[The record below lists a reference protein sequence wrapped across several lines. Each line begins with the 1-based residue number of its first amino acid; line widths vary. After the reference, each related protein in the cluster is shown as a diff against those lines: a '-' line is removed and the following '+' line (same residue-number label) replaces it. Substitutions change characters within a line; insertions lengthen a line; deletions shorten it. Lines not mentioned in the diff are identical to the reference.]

1 MGRNLAVIK
10 VGGSVL
16 KSPHSYVK
24 VAEEL
29 SKTILREGP
38 TLLVVSA
45 MQGVTDILI
54 RVLEGSNNGLRY
66 LRELYLR
73 AAREV
78 SPELE
83 GAVLTRI
90 SRLKEALRYR
100 RTKRSDAEI
109 LSIGEIISKELMVE
123 ALKNT
128 GVVAC
133 PLKAEDII
141 VAEDKGGVAIIDYQ
155 ETLARLRKAVIP
167 PLESGAVPVIEGF
180 IASCGGGSI
189 CVLGRGGSDYTAT
202 SVGALLEAEVIHLY
216 TAVEGVMS
224 ADPSI
229 VNNAKVVECLTYR
242 EAMHASIAGV
252 KRFHPLTF
260 HPLLHIHPST
270 VIVGPLTGG
279 TLITEKCGKGQR
291 PKIISLRRRGDV
303 AEMRIVGEVNNA
315 AVIVQEILRTLL
327 KYRVRVLAIEA
338 YSDKPSVTVKVPAES
353 GSEAV
358 RILHNALIT
367 HAGKATVLEVLQE

>member
-16 KSPHSYVK
+16 KSPHSYVQ
-24 VAEEL
+24 VAEKL
-29 SKTILREGP
+29 SKIVLREGP

-54 RVLEGSNNGLRY
+54 GILEGSNNGLQH
-66 LRELYLR
+66 LSELYLR

-83 GAVLTRI
+83 ETVLTHI

-100 RTKRSDAEI
+100 HSKHRDAEI

-123 ALKNT
+123 ALKNN
-128 GVVAC
+128 GVHVW
-133 PLKAEDII
+133 PVKAEDII
-141 VAEDKGGVAIIDYQ
+141 VAEDKEGVALIDYQ

-180 IASCGGGSI
+180 IASCMGGSI

-202 SVGALLEAEVIHLY
+202 SVGGLLEAEMIHLY

-229 VNNAKVVECLTYR
+229 VDDARTVECLTYR

-260 HPLLHIHPST
+260 HPLLHLHPST

-279 TLITEKCGKGQR
+279 TLITEKCVKGQR
-291 PKIISLRRRGDV
+291 PKIISLQRRGDV
-303 AEMRIVGEVNNA
+303 AEIRIVGEVNDA
-315 AVIVQEILRTLL
+315 AVIAHESLRTLL

-338 YSDKPSVTVKVPAES
+338 YSDKPSVTVKVPADS
-353 GSEAV
+353 GSQAV

-367 HAGKATVLEVLQE
+367 HAGKATVLEVLQG